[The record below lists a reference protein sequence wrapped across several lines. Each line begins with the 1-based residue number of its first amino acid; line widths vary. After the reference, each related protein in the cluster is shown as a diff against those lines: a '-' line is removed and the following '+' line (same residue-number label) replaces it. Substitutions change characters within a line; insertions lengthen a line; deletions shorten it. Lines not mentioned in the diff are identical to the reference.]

1 MVSYND
7 IELKK
12 MRVHCSKVI
21 FELNQIDNSQKDER
35 FELLKNLFAHLGK
48 DTNIKSYFQC
58 DYGSNIYLGD
68 NVFINYNCVF
78 VDVGKITIGDNT
90 FIGSQVGIYTAHHPL
105 DPSERIKGLQRGM
118 NVKIGSNC
126 WIGEHATINPGGCH
140 LTAPFLIIQF

>member
-78 VDVGKITIGDNT
+78 VDVGK
-90 FIGSQVGIYTAHHPL
+90 L
-105 DPSERIKGLQRGM
+105 L
-118 NVKIGSNC
+118 
-126 WIGEHATINPGGCH
+126 
-140 LTAPFLIIQF
+140 